1 MAGSKSVQ
9 EVGIAARIL
18 MAMVAVAALISARPI
33 AYELPP
39 PVHAAEKRIALTFDD
54 VPRGAGAFLTPEERT
69 GILIR
74 NLADNGVTQAA
85 FFLNPGRVTHT
96 GREEAM
102 IDAYVRAGHV
112 IANHTEDHAHLS
124 GVSADHFLAD
134 IDAASAWLKGRAGYR
149 PWFRYPY
156 LDEGGRD
163 KVKRDAVRAGL
174 RARGLRNGYIT
185 ADGSDWNMEA
195 LALAAKQRGQPI
207 DRAALRDLYVETHV
221 QSADFSDALA
231 RRTLGRSPMHVLLLH
246 ETDVSAMFVGDLV
259 RALRADGWEIVP
271 ADTAFAD
278 PIYAE
283 QPDVALASG
292 SIIEMLAWVKGIKG
306 NRWYPRNDI
315 KYATLLFDQRVLHQ
329 PVPGASPAP
338 VATYAAR

>member
-1 MAGSKSVQ
+1 MAGSKNVQ

-18 MAMVAVAALISARPI
+18 MAMVALAALISARPI

-39 PVHAAEKRIALTFDD
+39 PYHPAAKRIAITFDD
-54 VPRGAGAFLTPEERT
+54 APRGAGAFLTPEART
-69 GILIR
+69 QLLIR
-74 NLADNGVTQAA
+74 TLASAGVSQAA
-85 FFLNPGRVTHT
+85 FFVNPGRITHS
-96 GREEAM
+96 GREAAM
-102 IDAYVRAGHV
+102 IDAYVSAGHV

-124 GVSADHFLAD
+124 GVSATHFLTE
-134 IDAASAWLKGRAGYR
+134 IDEAQDWLKGRPGYR

-163 KVKRDAVRAGL
+163 VAKRDAVRAGL
-174 RARGLRNGYIT
+174 HKRGLRNGYIT

-195 LALAAKQRGQPI
+195 LALAAKHRGQPI
-207 DRAALRDLYVETHV
+207 DMAALRDLYVETHV

-246 ETDVSAMFVGDLV
+246 ETDVSTLFIGDLV

-278 PIYAE
+278 PIYGE
-283 QPDVALASG
+283 QPDVKLASG
-292 SIIEMLAWVKGIKG
+292 SIIEMLAWEKGIKG
-306 NRWYPRNDI
+306 NRWYARNDI
-315 KYATLLFDQRVLHQ
+315 KYATRLFDERVLH
-329 PVPGASPAP
+329 AP
-338 VATYAAR
+338 MPTPTPTMAIAAR